1 VVPIINVAE
10 AIKVLLPIETKCPE
24 AKGCETPEN
33 FREVHLFHHHL
44 KHLDKS
50 VPRSQK
56 LCFLKWPE
64 RCASKSRSTYVKLS
78 TAFTELVLG

>member
-10 AIKVLLPIETKCPE
+10 SIKVLLPIETKCPE
-24 AKGCETPEN
+24 AKVCEAPEN

-64 RCASKSRSTYVKLS
+64 PTYVKLS
-78 TAFTELVLG
+78 TVFTELVLG